1 MAYYDYLTASGE
13 GSAYSD
19 DDDFSS
25 SRTLSS
31 RDANATRLEDANHT
45 ALVFMC
51 SLVVIAFLFLAF
63 KYYSGPY
70 RLRCKKTP
78 SKQSEKI
85 PLQNVKTETESLL
98 QDDDFEV

>member
-1 MAYYDYLTASGE
+1 MTNYNNSMSSGE

-25 SRTLSS
+25 SQTVPSK
-31 RDANATRLEDANHT
+31 DAKATRLENANHT

-51 SLVVIAFLFLAF
+51 SLVVIAFIFLAF
-63 KYYSGPY
+63 KYYSGPF
-70 RLRCKKTP
+70 RFRCKKNP
-78 SKQSEKI
+78 PKQSEKI